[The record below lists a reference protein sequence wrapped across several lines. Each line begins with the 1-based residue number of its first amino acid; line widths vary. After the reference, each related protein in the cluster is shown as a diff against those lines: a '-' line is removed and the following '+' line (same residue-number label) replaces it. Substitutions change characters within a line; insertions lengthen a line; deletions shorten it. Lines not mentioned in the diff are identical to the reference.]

1 MGNLSHL
8 ATRLFGTPLLIER
21 SKMDVILSVLGPR
34 LGIEMEAAAPVTGEE
49 GRARKPYHVT
59 ADGIGV
65 IDVVGPL
72 VKRASG
78 DFLSGGPTTYGE
90 VENDFMD
97 AVTDPKIRGILLQV
111 DSPGGEAVGCF
122 ELSDL
127 IYSQRG
133 SKPVYAVADGDAF
146 SAAYAIASSAERLY
160 VIPSGGVGSVGVW
173 AMHVDQSEFNKR
185 QGFKPTY
192 IFAGARKVDG
202 NPHQPLSKEASE
214 VFQKEIDWRYEMFV
228 NSVATYR
235 GMSVGDVK
243 DTEARLFFGENA
255 TEVGFADEIGTVAD
269 ALADMRRAIEGAA
282 SLGRAARTATRQHQ
296 KREVSRM
303 AETTEETAVVEEQP
317 VEQQPEETAAPP
329 VEQPEPST
337 AEEARATVLN
347 FAADVAEYCALA
359 GMAGR
364 AAAFIK
370 AGTSL
375 DEVRKQLLSARA
387 AAEAEAQIHSH
398 VLPETGSDPGWK
410 GAKTDVQNS
419 PIVKACDELANVG
432 KEKK

>member
-34 LGIEMEAAAPVTGEE
+34 LGIEIEAVAPATGEE
-49 GRARKPYHVT
+49 GRARKPYFVT
-59 ADGIGV
+59 DDHIGV

-72 VKRASG
+72 VKRVSG

-97 AVTDPKIRGILLQV
+97 AVTDPKIRGILLQI

-185 QGFKPTY
+185 QGLKPTY
-192 IFAGARKVDG
+192 FYAGARKIDG
-202 NPHQPLSKEASE
+202 NPHQPLSEEASK
-214 VFQKEIDWRYEMFV
+214 VFQAEIDWRYEMFV
-228 NSVATYR
+228 NSVAKYR
-235 GMSVGDVK
+235 GMSVSDVK
-243 DTEARLFFGENA
+243 DTEARLFFGLGA
-255 TEVGFADEIGTVAD
+255 AEVGFADAIGTVAD
-269 ALADMRRAIEGAA
+269 ALADMRRAIEGGA
-282 SLGRAARTATRQHQ
+282 SLGRAAMTATRQYQ

-317 VEQQPEETAAPP
+317 VEQQPEETIPP

-337 AEEARATVLN
+337 ADEARAAVLN

-387 AAEAEAQIHSH
+387 AAEAEAPIHSH
-398 VLPETGSDPGWK
+398 VLPETGSSPGWK
-410 GAKTDVQNS
+410 GAEADVQNS
-419 PIVKACDELANVG
+419 PIVQAADKLANVG

>member
-34 LGIEMEAAAPVTGEE
+34 LGIEIEAAAPVPGEA
-49 GRARKPYHVT
+49 GRERKPYFVT
-59 ADGIGV
+59 ADNIGV

-78 DFLSGGPTTYGE
+78 DFVSGGPTTYSE

-97 AVTDPKIRGILLQV
+97 AVTDPKIRGVLLQV

-122 ELSDL
+122 ELSNL

-133 SKPVYAVADGDAF
+133 SKPIYAIADGDAF

-173 AMHVDQSEFNKR
+173 AMHVDQSEWNKK
-185 QGFKPTY
+185 QGLKPTY
-192 IFAGARKVDG
+192 FYAGARKIDG
-202 NPHQPLSKEASE
+202 NPHQPLSEEASE

-228 NSVATYR
+228 DSVAKYR
-235 GMSVGDVK
+235 NMSAGTVK
-243 DTEARLFFGENA
+243 DTEASLFFGDGGV
-255 TEVGFADEIGTVAD
+255 EVGFADTIGTVAD
-269 ALADMRRAIEGAA
+269 ALADMRRAIEGGT
-282 SLGRAARTATRQHQ
+282 SLGRAARTATRQDQ

-303 AETTEETAVVEEQP
+303 SETNEETAVVQEQP
-317 VEQQPEETAAPP
+317 VEQQLEEAAAP
-329 VEQPEPST
+329 VQQPEQST
-337 AEEARATVLN
+337 ADEARATVLN
-347 FAADVAEYCALA
+347 FAAEVAEYCALA

-364 AAAFIK
+364 AAEFIK

-398 VLPETGSDPGWK
+398 VLPETGSSPGWK
-410 GAKTDVQNS
+410 GEETNIENS
-419 PIVKACDELANVG
+419 PIVKAVDKIANVG
-432 KEKK
+432 KEK